1 MKKYFPLRQM
11 PFRKKL
17 FVHAVDGVDLTIEK
31 GEILSSVGESGCGKT
46 TLGRLI
52 LGILKPTAGTVKF
65 MDQDIYKLHEKNKR
79 REIRR
84 QMQVIFQNPFQ
95 SLNPR
100 KTIKQILAKPYK
112 VHKVIMKNEITYKVL
127 ELLEQVNLKPAETFI
142 GRYPHELSGGQK
154 QRVAIARALALNP
167 KFVVCDEPVSSL
179 DLSIQAQI
187 LNLIAELREK
197 TKVSLLFITHN
208 LAVVRS
214 ISDRVAVMY
223 LGKFVELADGEELF
237 QTPLHPYTQ
246 ALLSAIPIPD
256 PKRTRLRKRI
266 ALKGDVPSHLNL
278 PSGCR
283 FHTRCPYSRSEC
295 CSVEPNLNEVRR
307 GHSVACHIA

>member
-1 MKKYFPLRQM
+1 M